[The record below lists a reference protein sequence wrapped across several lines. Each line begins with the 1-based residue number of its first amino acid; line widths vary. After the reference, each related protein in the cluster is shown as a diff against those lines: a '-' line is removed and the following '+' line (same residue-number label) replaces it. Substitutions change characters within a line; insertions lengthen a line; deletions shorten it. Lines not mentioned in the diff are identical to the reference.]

1 MSRHRAGWVAVFL
14 AVAVPAAAG
23 GGDEA
28 LKKPALNTGGV
39 DAPGGSVA
47 GLVRFTGARPD
58 VVPINGI
65 LGNAFCK
72 EHCAGGAAPLEEKF
86 VFGSGGVDTTLGNV
100 LVYVSKGLEGK
111 TFQVPAAPAVL
122 DQVGCVYTP
131 HVVGVMVGQTLEIR
145 NSDATLHN
153 VMTMPRKNKA
163 FNEGMPVKGGKLEKV
178 FAEPEMKVDLR
189 CFMHPWMLAWVH
201 VLPHPYYA
209 VTRPDG
215 RFTIKGLPPGEYEV
229 SVLHEVSRLQPLAN
243 AIKIVVKAG
252 ETSSAEF
259 TFKKED

>member
-1 MSRHRAGWVAVFL
+1 MRNIAAILLALATASAVR
-14 AVAVPAAAG
+14 
-23 GGDEA
+23 GDEP
-28 LKKPALNTGGV
+28 KKAVLNVGGT
-39 DAPGGSVA
+39 DEPGGTVS
-47 GLVRFTGARPD
+47 GLVRFTGPKPD
-58 VVPINGI
+58 VGQIAGI

-72 EHCAGGAAPLEEKF
+72 EHCQGGVAPKEEKF
-86 VFGSGGVDTTLGNV
+86 VFGKNGADDTLQNV

-111 TFQVPAAPAVL
+111 TFTVPKAPVVL

-153 VMTMPRKNKA
+153 VMTMPRKNKS

-178 FAEPEMKVDLR
+178 FSEPEMKVDLR

-209 VTRPDG
+209 VTGEDG
-215 RFTIKGLPPGEYEV
+215 RFTIKGLPPGEYEI
-229 SVLHEVSRLQPLAN
+229 SVLHETSRLQPTAN
-243 AIKIVVKAG
+243 AIKVVVKAG
-252 ETSSAEF
+252 ETAAADF
-259 TFKKED
+259 TYKKED

>member
-1 MSRHRAGWVAVFL
+1 MRTLIAMSLVLLATSAVR
-14 AVAVPAAAG
+14 
-23 GGDEA
+23 GDDA
-28 LKKPALNTGGV
+28 KKPCLNVGGT
-39 DAPGGSVA
+39 DEPGGTVT
-47 GLVRFTGARPD
+47 GIVKFTGPKPD

-72 EHCAGGAAPLEEKF
+72 EQCAGGKAPNEEKF
-86 VFGSGGVDTTLGNV
+86 VFGKNGSEDTLRNV

-111 TFQVPAAPAVL
+111 SFAAPKTPVVL

-153 VMTMPRKNKA
+153 VMTMPRKNKS

-178 FAEPEMKVDLR
+178 FSEPEMKVDLR

-201 VLPHPYYA
+201 VLPNPFYA
-209 VTRPDG
+209 VTQEDG
-215 RFTIKGLPPGEYEV
+215 TFTIKGLPPGEYEI
-229 SVLHEVSRLQPLAN
+229 SVLHETSRLQPLAN
-243 AIKIVVKAG
+243 HVKVTVKAG
-252 ETSSAEF
+252 ESTSVDF
-259 TFKKED
+259 TYKKED